1 MAQQTPPPVLTEL
14 KLSPAMQE
22 TVNGALGRGR
32 MLSVAYVSR
41 EGRPE
46 ISFRGSVQAYGE
58 RALAIWV
65 RNPEGGI
72 IEAVR
77 AGRAHIALLY
87 GELGATSKAFLT
99 FHGRGRIDDSA
110 QARRTVYDS
119 SPEIE
124 RSMDKDQKGLALII
138 DLDSVDGF
146 FGGAV
151 LKMRR

>member
-22 TVNGALGRGR
+22 TVNGAL
-32 MLSVAYVSR
+32 
-41 EGRPE
+41 
-46 ISFRGSVQAYGE
+46 
-58 RALAIWV
+58 
-65 RNPEGGI
+65 
-72 IEAVR
+72 
-77 AGRAHIALLY
+77 
-87 GELGATSKAFLT
+87 
-99 FHGRGRIDDSA
+99 GRGRIDDSA